1 MEGTRRTYFLLLAL
15 AGGLGWSLGLW
26 AVPVVAFAVLETAW
40 TIAEWACDRD
50 APAPLRDA
58 T

>member
-1 MEGTRRTYFLLLAL
+1 VEGTRRTYFLLLAL

-50 APAPLRDA
+50 APLRDA